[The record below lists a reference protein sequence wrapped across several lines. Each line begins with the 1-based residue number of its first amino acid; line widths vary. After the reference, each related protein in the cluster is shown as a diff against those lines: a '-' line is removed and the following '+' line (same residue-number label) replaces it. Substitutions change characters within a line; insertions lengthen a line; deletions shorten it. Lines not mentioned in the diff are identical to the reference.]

1 MRHREQHGDEHQD
14 PLADE
19 RQQAIQLPAKHVDS
33 MANDEMKIG
42 IRKSGVGGGAVHGQV
57 ANETKLPRSVAA
69 GNRRDPMSHDCA
81 VINRRVDPLPE

>member
-33 MANDEMKIG
+33 LANDEMELG
-42 IRKSGVGGGAVHGQV
+42 IRKSGVGGGVVHDGF
-57 ANETKLPRSVAA
+57 EKEIRLPRSVAA
-69 GNRRDPMSHDCA
+69 GYRRDPMSHDCA
-81 VINRRVDPLPE
+81 VMNPRMDTLPE